1 VALAEVDAHRRSVY
15 VIARRACDE
24 IEAIAPWQD
33 LYAPPRDPV
42 AAARLAA
49 AVYSWSNALRVR
61 IDEGIAA
68 LEAAACDPNFVE
80 YVSFYLGAVAT
91 MLRPDTLR
99 LGTAIETARRPEATQ
114 LDAGIACEIAADV
127 KGKGTS
133 SLMGAAASLV
143 AEGTWDPVATEPLL
157 FPEKN
162 DEFRRNHELLAAVLD
177 VSSTL
182 HRIRAGALI
191 PQLSHSWAHGA
202 LPDRWALTDLGLLVA
217 QVSQLLRP
225 ERRRALYAGDFH
237 QLERRLRL
245 LSARVGEVE
254 RLHAALVDDI
264 AEASARRQLGVLLRE
279 IAALIDSSVLS
290 DLLPEGGLA
299 RLRSLLE
306 LSKQLDGH
314 VDVAAAAQRGALG
327 PDATALLALLV
338 DDDLNTF
345 VGLLAANVARRVSF
359 QLESQNEGFATDAV
373 TASAASTPARP
384 LPDQPSGELSSR
396 LRALVN
402 RLTADAYPGARQFRM
417 VHKLLTSQN
426 RVPEAL
432 LAGCRPYIHD
442 LVDEIVPALEPM
454 VEAGELPATMR
465 HDFVTDALALAT
477 GSARDHEAGKSL
489 RRLMRTLETLQ
500 QIGTEQ
506 R

>member
-1 VALAEVDAHRRSVY
+1 M
-15 VIARRACDE
+15 
-24 IEAIAPWQD
+24 
-33 LYAPPRDPV
+33 

-61 IDEGIAA
+61 VDEGIGA

-99 LGTAIETARRPEATQ
+99 LGTAIETARRPDATQ
-114 LDAGIACEIAADV
+114 LDGGIACEIAADV

-182 HRIRAGALI
+182 HRIRAAALI
-191 PQLSHSWAHGA
+191 PQLSHAWAHGD

-217 QVSQLLRP
+217 QVAQLLRP

-264 AEASARRQLGVLLRE
+264 AESSARRQLGVLLRE

-359 QLESQNEGFATDAV
+359 QLESQNEGFAPDA
-373 TASAASTPARP
+373 TAPPEAITPAVAATPVRP
-384 LPDQPSGELSSR
+384 TSQPSAELAAR
-396 LRALVN
+396 LRTLVS

-442 LVDEIVPALEPM
+442 LVDEVVPVLEPL
-454 VEAGELPATMR
+454 VEAGELPASLR

-477 GSARDHEAGKSL
+477 GSARDHEASKCL

-500 QIGTEQ
+500 QLGTEQ

>member
-1 VALAEVDAHRRSVY
+1 MYL
-15 VIARRACDE
+15 IARRACDE
-24 IEAIAPWQD
+24 IEAIAPWHD

-49 AVYSWSNALRVR
+49 AVHSWSNALRVR
-61 IDEGIAA
+61 VEEGIAA
-68 LEAAACDPNFVE
+68 LEAAACDPNFIE

-99 LGTAIETARRPEATQ
+99 LGTAIETARRPDATQ
-114 LDAGIACEIAADV
+114 LDGGIACEIAADV

-182 HRIRAGALI
+182 HRIRVGALI
-191 PQLSHSWAHGA
+191 PQLSHAWAHGA

-264 AEASARRQLGVLLRE
+264 AESSARRQLGVLLRE
-279 IAALIDSSVLS
+279 IAALIDSAVLS

-314 VDVAAAAQRGALG
+314 VDVAAAAQRGGLG

-359 QLESQNEGFATDAV
+359 QLESHNEGFASDAV
-373 TASAASTPARP
+373 PSPGPIAAPVAEAPARP
-384 LPDQPSGELSSR
+384 ASRPGGELAAR
-396 LRALVN
+396 LRALVG
-402 RLTADAYPGARQFRM
+402 RLTADAYAGARQFRM

-442 LVDEIVPALEPM
+442 LVDEIVPALEPL
-454 VEAGELPATMR
+454 VEAGELPAALR

-500 QIGTEQ
+500 QLGTEQ